1 MSGFRVSGAGHCGFD
16 ELEKCAKT
24 LSVFDSENA
33 KITFGFPGAI
43 SMLKEDSQYGIRPV
57 R

>member
-1 MSGFRVSGAGHCGFD
+1 MSGFGVSGAGHCGFD

-24 LSVFDSENA
+24 LSVSDSENA

-43 SMLKEDSQYGIRPV
+43 SMLKEDS
-57 R
+57 